1 MVWSAADFARWAG
14 VSDLVIG
21 LTIVAI
27 GTSLPEL
34 PASVASPL
42 KNNHE
47 LAIGNL
53 IGSNVYNML
62 AVLCIPGLLSPE

>member
-1 MVWSAADFARWAG
+1 MGLIVLLASSRLMVLSAADFARWAG

-34 PASVASPL
+34 ATRVAGAS

-53 IGSNVYNML
+53 IGSNL
-62 AVLCIPGLLSPE
+62 